1 MPTTPDAP
9 TGVSAVAGN
18 AQATVSFTAT
28 DNAVAAGV
36 TGYTVTAT
44 DSTNSGRGGQT
55 ATGAAS
61 PITVTGLTNG
71 DSYVFTVV
79 ANGSSA
85 NSAPSTASNSVIP
98 VTVPGAPTGVT
109 AQAGNTAATVT
120 FVAPASNGGNPITS
134 YTVTAQD
141 LTVPGNGGQRVTG
154 SGSPLSLAGLTNGD
168 SYVFT
173 VIATN
178 NVGASAASSPSAPII
193 PALTSVS
200 TTPPAPYPNAL
211 QFAVT
216 KAINLTQLD
225 VEMQAALGVSVNL
238 ALNGSNYTP
247 PPSSISPSNPAT
259 LWVVPNTVSSSAVQ
273 TVINNHVANP
283 NYGLPQQTQD
293 FLTLIAAIQANNAIT
308 LTSTQINTGLVGV
321 ILQLASLVSGGNFQ
335 INP

>member
-18 AQATVSFTAT
+18 AQATISFTAS

-44 DSTNSGRGGQT
+44 DNTNSGRGGQT
-55 ATGAAS
+55 ASGSAS

-85 NSAPSTASNSVIP
+85 NSAPSVASNAVIP
-98 VTVPGAPTGVT
+98 VTVPGVPTNVS
-109 AQAGNTAATVT
+109 AQAGNTSATVT
-120 FVAPASNGGNPITS
+120 FTAPASNGGNPITS

-141 LTVPGNGGQRVTG
+141 LTVPGNGGQSVTG
-154 SGSPLSLAGLTNGD
+154 SMSPLSLAGLTNGD

-173 VIATN
+173 VVATN
-178 NVGASAASSPSAPII
+178 NVGSSAASSPSTPIT
-193 PALTSVS
+193 PTLTSTVS
-200 TTPPAPYPNAL
+200 TPPAPYPNAL

-216 KAINLTQLD
+216 KPINLTQLN
-225 VEMQAALGVSVNL
+225 VEMEAALGVTVIL
-238 ALNGSNYTP
+238 ALNGAIYTP
-247 PPSSISPSNPAT
+247 PPSGISPSNPAT
-259 LWVVPNTVSSSAVQ
+259 LWVVPNTVSSTAVQ

-283 NYGLPQQTQD
+283 NYGLSAQTQAY
-293 FLTLIAAIQANNAIT
+293 LNVIAEITANNAIT
-308 LTSTQINTGLVGV
+308 LNATDLNTAVVGL
-321 ILQLASLVSGGNFQ
+321 ILQLQALTSGGNFQ